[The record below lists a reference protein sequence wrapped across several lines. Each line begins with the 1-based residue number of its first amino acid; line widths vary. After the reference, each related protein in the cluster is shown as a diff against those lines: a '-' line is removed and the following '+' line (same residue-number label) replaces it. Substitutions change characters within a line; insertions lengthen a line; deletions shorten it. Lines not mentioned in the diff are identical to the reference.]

1 MYASGRV
8 IGRKLE
14 VADGD
19 AREPIER
26 LERNVLTQ
34 LHTVED
40 RTESREAERISR
52 DRPLEVLVVKQE
64 CRKVG
69 ELVLVRDREAAAGM
83 VVRDTFVRRRAYRR
97 EGNRRDVVAL
107 PSDRDRLD
115 EGDLSVEWS
124 SASERAHESQVE
136 AVVRDVPNES

>member
-40 RTESREAERISR
+40 RTESREAERIGR

-64 CRKVG
+64 RRKVG
-69 ELVLVRDREAAAGM
+69 ELVLVCDRGSGKFTDNKLGEAGLCNSGLWIGT
-83 VVRDTFVRRRAYRR
+83 VREEKMR
-97 EGNRRDVVAL
+97 EIFLRSIIWTRVNKNG
-107 PSDRDRLD
+107 
-115 EGDLSVEWS
+115 G
-124 SASERAHESQVE
+124 
-136 AVVRDVPNES
+136 